1 MAKTKRAAVFD
12 IGSNSLKLIAGEF
25 TDNQHDPTIL
35 LERSKGTRLGE
46 EAHETSHLKPQA
58 IQRTMDGLME
68 LKALAES
75 LQISTWRAVA
85 TSAVRDAKNRK
96 EFTER
101 FKKEMGFH
109 VEVLSGDEEASLI
122 YHGVVSDPKIH
133 GGKDQLLVMD
143 SGGGSAEWIRG
154 TSSKI
159 EKRISLD
166 LGCVRMTDRFLRG
179 DPYTSESFNE
189 MMQFYRKNLEHL
201 KNDFSAKDRVMIGTG
216 GSICTAAALEKTL
229 TSFKHREIHGQNIT
243 LEELRTLTEKL
254 RSLPYAER
262 MKLQG
267 IPPKRGD
274 IIVAG
279 VALFVVAME
288 ALGASTITASLR
300 GLRYGLLLDS
310 LKSS

>member
-12 IGSNSLKLIAGEF
+12 IGSNSLKLIAGEL
-25 TDNQHDPTIL
+25 TDSQHDPNIL

-58 IQRTMDGLME
+58 IQRTMEGLVE
-68 LKALAES
+68 LKALAEP

-96 EFTER
+96 EFTEQ
-101 FKKEMGFH
+101 FKTKMGFP
-109 VEVLSGDEEASLI
+109 VEVLTGDEEASLV
-122 YHGVVSDPKIH
+122 YQGVVSDPKIH
-133 GGKDQLLVMD
+133 GGKENLLVMD

-154 TSSKI
+154 TPSKI

-189 MMQFYRKNLEHL
+189 MILFYRKNLENL
-201 KNDFSAKDRVMIGTG
+201 KNDFSAKDRAMIGTG
-216 GSICTAAALEKTL
+216 GSICTAVALEKTHS
-229 TSFKHREIHGQNIT
+229 SFKNRNIHDQGIT
-243 LEELRTLTEKL
+243 LEELRTLVEKL
-254 RSLPYAER
+254 RSIPYAER

-279 VALFVVAME
+279 VALFAITME
-288 ALGASTITASLR
+288 MLGASTITASLR

-310 LKSS
+310 LKT